1 MNMIV
6 KMCIIYSVIESV
18 THCWTIHSNYI
29 SIHFNF
35 IDIILFHLE
44 SIRENLND
52 MAHYVVDVKIIKT
65 HIQKTW
71 NN

>member
-18 THCWTIHSNYI
+18 THCWTIHSNYL

-35 IDIILFHLE
+35 IGIIL
-44 SIRENLND
+44 SIRKNLND